1 MKKLVF
7 FVLLFSLTACVA
19 PPAITVASLAISGV
33 SYLETGKTLPDHALS
48 SFSARDCIVFRAAR
62 GERVCQDSSA
72 TAVAA
77 VPAPAPADAAAVP
90 WQPAAPVAPVTVAA
104 LPAPAPVETTDLPAP
119 VVETAADAR
128 LRGWAPAPL
137 TAADRAA
144 PNDLAA
150 TASALDTQAAPVS
163 SPVPVR
169 PVQVAA
175 ATPAVPA
182 GMFVPMMPGD
192 VMAPPERPARAVR
205 DQRASSVE
213 ADQVALSETVPMVLP
228 AADQPPAPGLH
239 LVVGSFRERARAEAH
254 IVGLDQPDLKI
265 VAATVK
271 GRTQYRVVT
280 AALDR
285 ADLAAAKRSY
295 TKRGVKDAW
304 AVTIAGDEA
313 RVLVAAR

>member
-19 PPAITVASLAISGV
+19 PPAITLASLAISGV

-48 SFSARDCIVFRAAR
+48 SFSERDCIVFRAAR
-62 GERVCQDSSA
+62 GERVCQDPAA

-77 VPAPAPADAAAVP
+77 VPESVPAAAAP
-90 WQPAAPVAPVTVAA
+90 RPPAAPVAPVTVAA
-104 LPAPAPVETTDLPAP
+104 LPAPAPAEAAVLAVP
-119 VVETAADAR
+119 VARSAADASP
-128 LRGWAPAPL
+128 LQWAPPPL
-137 TAADRAA
+137 TASDRAA
-144 PNDLAA
+144 LNDLAA
-150 TASALDTQAAPVS
+150 TASAPAPALDVPATPVS
-163 SPVPVR
+163 SPVPAR

-192 VMAPPERPARAVR
+192 IMAPPERPARATR
-205 DQRASSVE
+205 SKSVPL
-213 ADQVALSETVPMVLP
+213 AQVAMSETVPLVLP

-254 IVGLDQPDLKI
+254 VADLDQPDLKI

-280 AALDR
+280 GALER
-285 ADLAAAKRSY
+285 ADLATAKRAY
-295 TKRGVKDAW
+295 AARGVKGAW
-304 AVTIAGDEA
+304 AVMIDADA
-313 RVLVAAR
+313 PRVLVAAR

>member
-48 SFSARDCIVFRAAR
+48 SFSERDCIVFRAAR
-62 GERVCQDSSA
+62 GERVCQDPAA

-77 VPAPAPADAAAVP
+77 VPESVPAAAP
-90 WQPAAPVAPVTVAA
+90 RPPAAPVAPVTVAT
-104 LPAPAPVETTDLPAP
+104 LPTPAPVQSAVLAAPAA
-119 VVETAADAR
+119 ESAADAR
-128 LRGWAPAPL
+128 PVQWAPPPL
-137 TAADRAA
+137 TASDRAA
-144 PNDLAA
+144 LNDLAA
-150 TASALDTQAAPVS
+150 TAPAPAPALDVPATPVS
-163 SPVPVR
+163 SPVPAR

-205 DQRASSVE
+205 SKSVPL
-213 ADQVALSETVPMVLP
+213 AQVAMSETVPLVLP
-228 AADQPPAPGLH
+228 AADRPPAPGLH

-254 IVGLDQPDLKI
+254 VAHLDQPDLKI

-280 AALDR
+280 GALER
-285 ADLAAAKRSY
+285 ADLATAKRAY
-295 TKRGVKDAW
+295 AARGVKGAW
-304 AVTIAGDEA
+304 AVMIDADA
-313 RVLVAAR
+313 PRVLVAAR